1 MMPLQMRWRRFW
13 KVVNIMTRK
22 RREFHEAAWGEPLI
36 FDQSVPGSRGIL
48 FPDASMKLQ
57 EMTGKGVDA
66 LIPAALARRED
77 PALPELAQPQLLR
90 HYLRL
95 SQETMGMDLSLDIGH
110 GTCTMKYSPKVNE
123 QFVRSP
129 KFSEMHPY
137 QDDDT
142 AQGILKLIYDFEQ
155 IMKEISG
162 LDAVSF
168 QAGGGSQGIYA
179 NAAVLKQYLR
189 DRGEDQQRTQIITT
203 ILSHPSDAAAP
214 ATKGFEVISLFPDEN
229 GYPNLD
235 SVRAAV
241 SEKTA
246 GIFLTN
252 PEDTG
257 VFNPTIREVIDI
269 VHAAGGLA
277 ICDMADYNGL
287 YGVVRAKELGA
298 DMCHFNLHKSFS
310 SPHGSMGPGCAA
322 QCVSAELEPYLP
334 RPRVRFDGERYFTDY
349 GGEKSIGKIRQ
360 FHGSIAALVRAYAWV
375 MSLGADG
382 LRCVSETAVLNNNYM
397 MKRLLE
403 EVPGISMAWAE
414 EAPNRL
420 EQVRYSFG
428 KLYEDTGVS
437 AADINHRLLDYGY
450 QCFFT
455 SHYPQLIPEP
465 FTPEPTETYS
475 KADID
480 EYIDAIKMIAEEA
493 YQTPEIVTGAP
504 HNGPISRLDDKEIDD
519 YQKLIVTYRVY
530 KRLHEN
536 T

>member
-1 MMPLQMRWRRFW
+1 
-13 KVVNIMTRK
+13 MTYDK
-22 RREFHEAAWGEPLI
+22 KKFHEATWDEPLL
-36 FDQSVPGSRGIL
+36 FEQSVPGSRGIL
-48 FPDASMKLQ
+48 FEDVSDK
-57 EMTGKGVDA
+57 TKDSIGKGAKD
-66 LIPAALARRED
+66 LIPASLSRKED
-77 PALPELAQPQLLR
+77 PLLPEISQPQLLR

-123 QFVRSP
+123 SFVRSP

-142 AQGILKLIYDFEQ
+142 AQGILKIIYDFEQ
-155 IMKEISG
+155 ILKEISG

-179 NAAVLKQYLR
+179 NASVLKQYFR
-189 DRGEDQQRTQIITT
+189 DKGEENQRTQIITT
-203 ILSHPSDAAAP
+203 ILSHPSDSAAP
-214 ATKGFEVISLFPDEN
+214 ATKGFEVISLFPDED

-235 SVRAAV
+235 SVRAVV

-246 GIFLTN
+246 GIFITN

-257 VFNPTIREVIDI
+257 VFNPTVREVIDI
-269 VHAAGGLA
+269 VHKAGGLA
-277 ICDMADYNGL
+277 VCDMADYNGL
-287 YGVVRAKELGA
+287 YGIVRAKELGA

-322 QCVSAELEPYLP
+322 QCVTAELEPYLP
-334 RPRVRFDGERYFTDY
+334 RPRVRFNGKRYYTDY
-349 GGEKSIGKIRQ
+349 EGEKSVGKIRQ
-360 FHGSIAALVRAYAWV
+360 FHGSLAALVRAYAWV

-382 LRCVSETAVLNNNYM
+382 LRCVAETSVLNNNYM
-397 MKRLLE
+397 MKRLLT

-437 AADINHRLLDYGY
+437 AADINRHLLDFGY

-455 SHYPQLIPEP
+455 SHHPLLIPEP
-465 FTPEPTETYS
+465 FTPEPTESYA

-480 EYIDAIKMIAEEA
+480 EYVDAIKTIAEEA
-493 YQTPEIVTGAP
+493 YKTPEVVINSP
-504 HNGPISRLDDKEIDD
+504 YNGPISRLDDKEIDD
-519 YQKLIVTYRVY
+519 YRKLVVTWRAW
-530 KRLHEN
+530 KRLHGKD
-536 T
+536 